1 MTGITVGKA
10 RTWREEV
17 THIISDLG
25 HIAVDPTTNLN
36 RLYKNANSVID
47 IKPPNLEDTSHNVFI
62 QDYTAV
68 LNCDIIFAN
77 LLDNPLSIGC
87 NFELGA
93 FYTKRLLSKSVSSKQ
108 VSIVVAPK
116 EYHEHPFIQ
125 CHDIIKTRLGEGMDA
140 LIYVLQTEQQKE
152 IQSKL

>member
-10 RTWREEV
+10 RMWRKEV
-17 THIISDLG
+17 TSIISDLG
-25 HIAVDPTTNLN
+25 HITVDPTTNLN
-36 RLYKNANSVID
+36 RLYKNANTVID
-47 IKPPNLEDTSHNVFI
+47 IKPPNPNITSHAIFM

-77 LLDNPLSIGC
+77 LIDNPLSIGC

-93 FYTKRLLSKSVSSKQ
+93 FYTKRLLSESIANKQ

-125 CHDIIKTRLGEGMDA
+125 CHDIVKATLEEGIDV
-140 LIYVLQTEQQKE
+140 LISLLQTKQQKE